1 MQSIRRRRPRP
12 VRPLLLLL
20 SVALLLLLDAALV
33 HAVEVDFLQVSSSP
47 ENVVQFVVS
56 RATFGAPLPSKASS
70 SLKLIR
76 GAISS
81 DCSSVQLS
89 ADAANG
95 EASAVLVD
103 RGGGCAF
110 VQTALLAQ
118 AAGAS
123 MLIVRDTV
131 AGAFASAKQTGTR
144 IYDCSLGDGRVSS
157 NASFPLATTSFSKDG
172 KDYLAA
178 CTADRRCV
186 SQVCVLTGQQD
197 LSDHSF
203 QVCCFQ
209 NSLVR
214 MQAAV
219 SMQAQAT
226 QVTIPVVFT
235 SLHDASVIQTML
247 ESAKPVYV
255 QPFHQEE
262 SPWNLSMLLI
272 WLMGVCI
279 VMGAAYYSSSD
290 ERHYSYEKVAHSS
303 LYDDPLETKGY
314 AYISIEDDGKS
325 SRRKES
331 NTRNNEDQVDD
342 EEDSDDEGGDDKIEL
357 SSAHAVAFLVGAST
371 MLLLAYYVHV
381 QFALNVLFA
390 LGTAGAMIQ
399 VVTLPLCSTL
409 LACCGVQN
417 KELPFAL
424 GAVIAALVSV
434 FWFIER
440 SNPLIWPLQDFL
452 CMLLCFVA
460 IEAIQLPGLRVAT
473 TLLCIAFVYD
483 VFFVYISPVIFGS
496 NVMVTVASGGGN
508 VRVEGSEISHETMPM
523 VLRIPLIFSVFG
535 GQALLGL
542 GDLIIPGLLVSFCMR
557 YDYCMGYP
565 LSCNYFCAASISY
578 AVGLLLANV
587 MAVVLEAF
595 VAGQPALMYIV
606 PCMLGTVVTMARC
619 KGEIGSMWHGPVC
632 LRMWLAEEEALYAA
646 ETQPLVAKRQ

>member
-1 MQSIRRRRPRP
+1 MQSIRRRLPA
-12 VRPLLLLL
+12 LLLLL
-20 SVALLLLLDAALV
+20 SVALLLLGAARV
-33 HAVEVDFLQVSSSP
+33 HAAEVDLLWVSSSP
-47 ENVVQFVVS
+47 ENAVQFVVS
-56 RATFGAPLPSKASS
+56 RATFGATLPGKASS
-70 SLKLIR
+70 SLQLIL
-76 GAISS
+76 GVVSS

-89 ADAANG
+89 SDPASG
-95 EASAVLVD
+95 EASALLVD

-131 AGAFASAKQTGTR
+131 IGAFASAKQTGTR

-157 NASFPLATTSFSKDG
+157 NASFPLATMSFSKDG
-172 KDYLAA
+172 KDYLSA
-178 CTADRRCV
+178 CTADPRCV

-203 QVCCFQ
+203 QACCFQ

-247 ESAKPVYV
+247 ESGKPVHV

-279 VMGAAYYSSSD
+279 VMGAAYYSSSE

-303 LYDDPLETKGY
+303 LYDDPLETKSY
-314 AYISIEDDGKS
+314 AYISIDDDGKS

-331 NTRNNEDQVDD
+331 NTRNDDQVDNAD
-342 EEDSDDEGGDDKIEL
+342 DSDDEGDGDKIEL

-399 VVTLPLCSTL
+399 VVTLPLCAML
-409 LACCGVQN
+409 LSCCGVQN

-496 NVMVTVASGGGN
+496 NVMVAVASGGGN
-508 VRVEGSEISHETMPM
+508 VRVEGSEVSHETMPM

-606 PCMLGTVVTMARC
+606 PCMLGTVVTVARC

-632 LRMWLAEEEALYAA
+632 LRMWLTDEEALNAA